1 MVTPGASHTP
11 LMATFY
17 RILPG
22 TVKLFWGAVLVGDG
36 SVGYNHKSSLEVLE
50 TVESACE

>member
-1 MVTPGASHTP
+1 MATPGPSHTP

-22 TVKLFWGAVLVGDG
+22 IVKLFWGAVLVGKDQPLIL
-36 SVGYNHKSSLEVLE
+36 SLD
-50 TVESACE
+50 